1 MPQPQFIPS
10 PLKIIERR
18 RCQNCGATLIMTG
31 IEPIGLGID
40 RRTFECDQCGHEE
53 QLLVNSRAAGFS
65 CRFWP
70 PNGERKASSD
80 WFPSWDRP

>member
-18 RCQNCGATLIMTG
+18 RCQNCGATMMMTG
-31 IEPIGLGID
+31 IEPMGLGTD

-53 QLLVNSRAAGFS
+53 ELLVNSCCWFS

-70 PNGERKASSD
+70 PSGERKARSIRG
-80 WFPSWDRP
+80 DRP

>member
-18 RCQNCGATLIMTG
+18 RCQNCGATMMMTG
-31 IEPIGLGID
+31 IEPIGLGTD

-53 QLLVNSRAAGFS
+53 ELVVNSNYNSTLSAGLAAFAVITNS
-65 CRFWP
+65 R
-70 PNGERKASSD
+70 
-80 WFPSWDRP
+80 

>member
-1 MPQPQFIPS
+1 M

-31 IEPIGLGID
+31 IEPIGLGTD

-53 QLLVNSRAAGFS
+53 ELVVNSNYNSTLSAGLGS
-65 CRFWP
+65 TR
-70 PNGERKASSD
+70 SD
-80 WFPSWDRP
+80 NEFQMILRGLRIV